1 VPFGKN
7 LNYPNGPWRY
17 ASKQRFDA
25 DREMAMTSGGEP
37 AEIEKRMVV
46 EYGITLDRVWL
57 PLAMLRR
64 LSTHGPWDNPFT
76 EASADQ
82 ERVLLAHSLA
92 ERHNQ
97 AGLHRAPGLRDF
109 LDAIP
114 YEPTVSIDKVVDD
127 GAQP

>member
-1 VPFGKN
+1 
-7 LNYPNGPWRY
+7 
-17 ASKQRFDA
+17 
-25 DREMAMTSGGEP
+25 MTSDGEP
-37 AEIEKRMVV
+37 GPIEKRMVV
-46 EYGITLDRVWL
+46 EYGITLDGIWL

-64 LSTHGPWDNPFT
+64 LSTRGPWDTPFT

-97 AGLHRAPGLRDF
+97 AGLHRGLGLRGF

-114 YEPTVSIDKVVDD
+114 YEPTVAFDKITGDSPD
-127 GAQP
+127 R

>member
-1 VPFGKN
+1 
-7 LNYPNGPWRY
+7 
-17 ASKQRFDA
+17 
-25 DREMAMTSGGEP
+25 MAMTSGEEP
-37 AEIEKRMVV
+37 AQIEKRMVV
-46 EYGITLDRVWL
+46 EYGITLDGIWL

-64 LSTHGPWDNPFT
+64 LATHGPWDKPFT

-97 AGLHRAPGLRDF
+97 AGLHRGLGLRGF

-114 YEPTVSIDKVVDD
+114 YEPTVSFDKVAGD
-127 GAQP
+127 GRPPQAG

>member
-1 VPFGKN
+1 
-7 LNYPNGPWRY
+7 
-17 ASKQRFDA
+17 
-25 DREMAMTSGGEP
+25 MAMTSGEEP
-37 AEIEKRMVV
+37 AQIEKRMVV
-46 EYGITLDRVWL
+46 EYGVTLDGVWL

-64 LSTHGPWDNPFT
+64 LSTRGPWDQPFT

-97 AGLHRAPGLRDF
+97 TGLHRGLGLRGF

-114 YEPTVSIDKVVDD
+114 YEPTAPIDKVAGDGRHPQDD
-127 GAQP
+127 

>member
-1 VPFGKN
+1 
-7 LNYPNGPWRY
+7 
-17 ASKQRFDA
+17 
-25 DREMAMTSGGEP
+25 MTSGGES

-82 ERVLLAHSLA
+82 ERVLLARAQA

-114 YEPTVSIDKVVDD
+114 YEPPVSIDKVVDD

>member
-1 VPFGKN
+1 
-7 LNYPNGPWRY
+7 
-17 ASKQRFDA
+17 
-25 DREMAMTSGGEP
+25 MTSDDEP
-37 AEIEKRMVV
+37 AQIEKRMVV
-46 EYGITLDRVWL
+46 EYGITLDGVWL

-64 LSTHGPWDNPFT
+64 LATHGPWDKPFT

-97 AGLHRAPGLRDF
+97 AGLHRGIGLRGF

-114 YEPTVSIDKVVDD
+114 YEPTVPFEKITGD
-127 GAQP
+127 GHHL